1 MTEYV
6 EKHLVENDKT
16 ALRTIKKA
24 GDHRSPLHGQG
35 ARGRKNE
42 RVFEQ
47 CPYHLCADFTL
58 ILRVDS
64 ALILRADFTLI
75 L

>member
-24 GDHRSPLHGQG
+24 GDHRSPLQKTITQDYFFHS
-35 ARGRKNE
+35 RPLFSVMLSKR
-42 RVFEQ
+42 
-47 CPYHLCADFTL
+47 
-58 ILRVDS
+58 S
-64 ALILRADFTLI
+64 AAETSRRSRMFDYKET
-75 L
+75 